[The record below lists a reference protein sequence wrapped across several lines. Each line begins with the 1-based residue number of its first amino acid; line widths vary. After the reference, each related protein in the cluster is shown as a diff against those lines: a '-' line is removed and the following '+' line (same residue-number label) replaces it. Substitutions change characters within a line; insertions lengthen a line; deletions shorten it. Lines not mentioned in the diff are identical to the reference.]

1 MRFPLLLCFLLL
13 MVQCCLAEPLKRE
26 ELAGRNV
33 AIWQPVKTSKA
44 PIVIFSHGF
53 HGINSQSAHLMGVL
67 AKAGYFVVAPNHGD
81 YLFNKDGANSAPQQS
96 FDSPEK
102 WTEDTYRDRA
112 NDLAEIFSALKAHP
126 VYKEAFDPGRL
137 VLMGHS
143 LGGYTILGISGA
155 WPSWNPAGMQ
165 PRAIVCFSPYLS
177 PYLTNKNLSH
187 LWAPV
192 MYQGG
197 TLDSYI
203 SPKVSRPGGAFE
215 QSSFPKLYV
224 EFEGAA
230 HLAWTSVQ
238 RGHQAIIEQYTL
250 AFLDH
255 YVLAKPPAL
264 ILKKAPKGVSDLRYR
279 P

>member
-126 VYKEAFDPGRL
+126 VYKDAFDPG
-137 VLMGHS
+137 
-143 LGGYTILGISGA
+143 TA
-155 WPSWNPAGMQ
+155 CAN
-165 PRAIVCFSPYLS
+165 
-177 PYLTNKNLSH
+177 
-187 LWAPV
+187 
-192 MYQGG
+192 G
-197 TLDSYI
+197 TLAGWLHHLGHFRRLAKLESSRDAAAGDRLLFALSE
-203 SPKVSRPGGAFE
+203 SVFDQQEFESFVGTGDVSRRHTRQLH
-215 QSSFPKLYV
+215 QS
-224 EFEGAA
+224 
-230 HLAWTSVQ
+230 
-238 RGHQAIIEQYTL
+238 
-250 AFLDH
+250 
-255 YVLAKPPAL
+255 
-264 ILKKAPKGVSDLRYR
+264 
-279 P
+279 